1 VRGMISQQPWT
12 VLVIDDN
19 PDDRAIY
26 RFHLLRD
33 PQHTYQI
40 LEAESGKEGLA
51 LCCQQVPDVILLDFQ
66 LPDMDGL
73 EVLSEVQKQLGRT
86 ESPVVM
92 LTGQGNEEIAV
103 AAMKG
108 GAADYLNKRQVTRD
122 RLQQVVRNT
131 IERARLKSQLKASER
146 QFRTSVDNMLDCFGI
161 YRSLR
166 DDSGQIVDFVVEYV
180 NAAACV
186 STGISAP
193 EQMGKSLQMLL
204 PSYPVTALAIQ
215 ETLFEECCQVVETGI
230 PLIKEVLIY
239 ENHHLSPSFIKAFDL
254 RVSCLEDGFV
264 ASWHDITE
272 RRAME
277 QMKSEFISVVSHEL
291 RTPLAS
297 IRGAL
302 GLLAAGVL
310 DDETHVNKQMLGI
323 AAHETERLVRLV
335 NDILDLERFETSKFT
350 LDKQW
355 CDATTLMQQVA
366 EVIKPLTEESKIT
379 VSLLPD
385 AQTVPV
391 WADPD
396 RLIQV
401 LVNLLG
407 NAIKFSPAE
416 SKVTLTAQAETDQVL
431 FQVKDQG
438 RGIPADK
445 VEVIFGQFQQVDAS
459 DARDKGGTGL
469 GLTICRN
476 IIQKHGGRIWVKSIL
491 GEGST
496 FYFTL
501 PIPLEEE
508 ILYPLSATATD

>member
-1 VRGMISQQPWT
+1 
-12 VLVIDDN
+12 
-19 PDDRAIY
+19 
-26 RFHLLRD
+26 
-33 PQHTYQI
+33 
-40 LEAESGKEGLA
+40 
-51 LCCQQVPDVILLDFQ
+51 
-66 LPDMDGL
+66 
-73 EVLSEVQKQLGRT
+73 
-86 ESPVVM
+86 
-92 LTGQGNEEIAV
+92 
-103 AAMKG
+103 
-108 GAADYLNKRQVTRD
+108 
-122 RLQQVVRNT
+122 
-131 IERARLKSQLKASER
+131 
-146 QFRTSVDNMLDCFGI
+146 
-161 YRSLR
+161 
-166 DDSGQIVDFVVEYV
+166 
-180 NAAACV
+180 
-186 STGISAP
+186 
-193 EQMGKSLQMLL
+193 
-204 PSYPVTALAIQ
+204 
-215 ETLFEECCQVVETGI
+215 
-230 PLIKEVLIY
+230 
-239 ENHHLSPSFIKAFDL
+239 
-254 RVSCLEDGFV
+254 
-264 ASWHDITE
+264 
-272 RRAME
+272 ME

-310 DDETHVNKQMLGI
+310 DDETNVNKQMLGI

-350 LDKQW
+350 LNKQW

-366 EVIKPLTEESKIT
+366 EVIKPLTEESKVT

-416 SKVTLTAQAETDQVL
+416 SKVTLTVQAETDQVL

-445 VEVIFGQFQQVDAS
+445 VEAIFEQFQQVDAS

-476 IIQKHGGRIWVKSIL
+476 IIQKHGGRIWVKSVL

-508 ILYPLSATATD
+508 LLYPLSAAPAD

>member
-1 VRGMISQQPWT
+1 MIPQRPWT

-19 PDDRAIY
+19 PDDREVY
-26 RFHLLRD
+26 RFHLSRD
-33 PQHTYQI
+33 PQHPYQI
-40 LEAESGKEGLA
+40 LEAETGQEGLA
-51 LCCQQVPDVILLDFQ
+51 LCRQQVPDIILLDFQ

-73 EVLSEVQKQLGRT
+73 EVLSELQRQLGRT

-131 IERARLKSQLKASER
+131 IERARLKSQLETSER
-146 QFRTSVDNMLDCFGI
+146 QFRISVDNMLDCFGI

-166 DDSGQIVDFVVEYV
+166 DASGKIEDFVVEYV
-180 NAAACV
+180 NAAACA
-186 STGISAP
+186 STGMSAP
-193 EQMGKSLQMLL
+193 MQIGKSLHMLL
-204 PSYPVTALAIQ
+204 PFYPVTALAIR
-215 ETLFEECCQVVETGI
+215 ETLFDECCQVVETGT

-239 ENHHLSPSFIKAFDL
+239 DNHNLSPSVLKAFDL

-272 RRAME
+272 RRAIE

-310 DDETHVNKQMLGI
+310 DDEISVTKQMLGI

-335 NDILDLERFETSKFT
+335 NDILDLERFESSKVP

-355 CDATTLMQQVA
+355 CDAATLMQQVA
-366 EVIKPLTEESKIT
+366 EVIKPLAEESKIT
-379 VSLLPD
+379 VSLLP
-385 AQTVPV
+385 QSQSVYV
-391 WADPD
+391 WAAPD
-396 RLIQV
+396 RLVQV
-401 LVNLLG
+401 LVNLLS

-416 SKVTLTAQAETDQVL
+416 SNVTLTAQAEIDQVL

-445 VEVIFGQFQQVDAS
+445 LETIFGQFQQVDAS

-476 IIQKHGGRIWVKSIL
+476 IIRKHGGQIWVKSAL

-501 PIPLEEE
+501 PVPLEQEFYV
-508 ILYPLSATATD
+508 LCPRTQLSEDP